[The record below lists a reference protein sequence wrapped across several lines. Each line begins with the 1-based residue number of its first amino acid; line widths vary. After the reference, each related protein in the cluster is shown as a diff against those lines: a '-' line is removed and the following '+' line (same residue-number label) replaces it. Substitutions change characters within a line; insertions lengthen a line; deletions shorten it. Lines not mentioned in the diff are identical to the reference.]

1 MAAVGKGSTG
11 EVLYGNSRQGSDRRS
26 PTRQQSA
33 RVRREKSYTATVGNS
48 PAEEVLH
55 GNSRQGSG
63 GKVLYGNSRQGSDG
77 DTVEA
82 RAQRGRR
89 LQNLENLFVELKEA
103 QMSYLKAAESSDVI
117 KEEDFLLRPSK
128 SMGESRA
135 RAGKQKSFRVLQ
147 PYEWALE
154 TPWRAPGN
162 LERSCGGTRQFG
174 RDDGQGGAGRQQ
186 PGRPADLAED
196 RNSGAEIGSGNARAT
211 TTASGCYNSTR
222 GAAGGYRARQG
233 RVQGRGR
240 SAETMA
246 GNAGQHRPGLVG
258 LKEDRGGGGAAAAG
272 TAADADADHAPGG
285 VQGASP
291 DNGPG
296 PADIRASTTAAWSR
310 QAAVQ
315 ETEDRKH
322 FCAPVQV
329 YDEKHVSSHPQ
340 AVRGDDVRCTTRAG
354 PAGVDVEFR
363 HAGRPGRQKLQ
374 HEITSQR
381 RRRSGG
387 GSHCGG
393 GTAAGEVPTAGEESD
408 CGGAGGQRDGKSEH

>member
-1 MAAVGKGSTG
+1 M
-11 EVLYGNSRQGSDRRS
+11 
-26 PTRQQSA
+26 TRQVERGLCDWVWSYCACTVRTGPGCGALGHWKLLGGRRKLKGGRRKLLGGAAAEDRAQQGRVEGRDSSA
-33 RVRREKSYTATVGNS
+33 ETT
-48 PAEEVLH
+48 
-55 GNSRQGSG
+55 
-63 GKVLYGNSRQGSDG
+63 
-77 DTVEA
+77 A
-82 RAQRGRR
+82 RA
-89 LQNLENLFVELKEA
+89 V
-103 QMSYLKAAESSDVI
+103 
-117 KEEDFLLRPSK
+117 
-128 SMGESRA
+128 RA
-135 RAGKQKSFRVLQ
+135 NNSL
-147 PYEWALE
+147 
-154 TPWRAPGN
+154 
-162 LERSCGGTRQFG
+162 
-174 RDDGQGGAGRQQ
+174 
-186 PGRPADLAED
+186 DLAED

-222 GAAGGYRARQG
+222 GAAGGCRARQG
-233 RVQGRGR
+233 RVQGRDR

-246 GNAGQHRPGLVG
+246 GNAGQHRPGRVG

-272 TAADADADHAPGG
+272 TAADADADHAPGR

-329 YDEKHVSSHPQ
+329 YGEKHVSRHPQ

-381 RRRSGG
+381 RRRAGG
-387 GSHCGG
+387 GSNCGG
-393 GTAAGEVPTAGEESD
+393 GTTAGEVQTAG
-408 CGGAGGQRDGKSEH
+408 DGRIKFLRSAKSKETEHCEILALFVGTA

>member
-1 MAAVGKGSTG
+1 MNGRWKLHGG
-11 EVLYGNSRQGSDRRS
+11 
-26 PTRQQSA
+26 
-33 RVRREKSYTATVGNS
+33 RREILRGRVEGRDSS
-48 PAEEVLH
+48 AE
-55 GNSRQGSG
+55 
-63 GKVLYGNSRQGSDG
+63 
-77 DTVEA
+77 TTA
-82 RAQRGRR
+82 RA
-89 LQNLENLFVELKEA
+89 V
-103 QMSYLKAAESSDVI
+103 
-117 KEEDFLLRPSK
+117 
-128 SMGESRA
+128 RA
-135 RAGKQKSFRVLQ
+135 NNSL
-147 PYEWALE
+147 
-154 TPWRAPGN
+154 
-162 LERSCGGTRQFG
+162 
-174 RDDGQGGAGRQQ
+174 
-186 PGRPADLAED
+186 DLAED

-233 RVQGRGR
+233 RVQGRDR

-246 GNAGQHRPGLVG
+246 GNAGQHRPGRVG

-329 YDEKHVSSHPQ
+329 YGEKHVSRHPQ
-340 AVRGDDVRCTTRAG
+340 AVRGDDVRCTRAG

-387 GSHCGG
+387 GSNCGG
-393 GTAAGEVPTAGEESD
+393 GTTAGEVETAG
-408 CGGAGGQRDGKSEH
+408 DGRIKFLRSVKSEEHCENFWRCL